1 MFYDGTRTQL
11 IWEVGGIKETEGP
24 QNRGIFGSA
33 WRYQKAMGQ
42 HIQGMSESNGNG
54 KYPMFDPETRS
65 LVQLEFKKL
74 HDSVELKG
82 RANQYFVSCADFVAP
97 DGTLYD
103 LDFFLSMK
111 HDVVSVL
118 VHSKNGQKTPY
129 DIH

>member
-1 MFYDGTRTQL
+1 MNKIFTATCLSIALFSGGTA
-11 IWEVGGIKETEGP
+11 WSGGVANSHHDAI
-24 QNRGIFGSA
+24 
-33 WRYQKAMGQ
+33 QKAMGQ
-42 HIQGMSESNGNG
+42 HIQRMSESNGNG